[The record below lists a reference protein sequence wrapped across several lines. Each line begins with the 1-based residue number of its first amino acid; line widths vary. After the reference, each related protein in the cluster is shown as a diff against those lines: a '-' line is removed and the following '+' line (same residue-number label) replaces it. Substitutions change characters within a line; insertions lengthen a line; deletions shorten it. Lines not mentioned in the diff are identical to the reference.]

1 MVTLEQNFKID
12 EAFKGKVENL
22 LQSILVSTHGIGPK
36 SRIKKMHNRLN
47 FACPYCGDSSTDNL
61 KKRGNLFWDSLHYH
75 CYNYGCSTHK
85 SVHEFIKDF
94 APDGLTSGE
103 RIAVVDYIK
112 NNAYKNT
119 KQVLKHEVFEKIY
132 KLAIPVETFILRT
145 GAQPIKKDS
154 VGFDYLKDRLL
165 IRASD
170 EFLYSN
176 DKLYVLNLTND
187 GKRIVGFQIRNLK
200 RSSAKYLT
208 YNIEKLY
215 RFCGLELKDDEI
227 EKLNEVSTLF
237 GIMNIDFTKPVTTFE
252 GPIDSKFIGNSIA
265 LCTVG
270 RNVEQLNEIP
280 TVRYFF
286 DNDKSGKDAMMALLK
301 SGKEVFLWSKFIK
314 DFNLDQYKIEDSEG
328 RKKDIKDLNDL
339 IIICYRNKLNAYK
352 YINKYFSSNSL
363 DCLYV

>member
-119 KQVLKHEVFEKIY
+119 KQVLKHEVFEKI
-132 KLAIPVETFILRT
+132 
-145 GAQPIKKDS
+145 
-154 VGFDYLKDRLL
+154 
-165 IRASD
+165 
-170 EFLYSN
+170 
-176 DKLYVLNLTND
+176 
-187 GKRIVGFQIRNLK
+187 
-200 RSSAKYLT
+200 
-208 YNIEKLY
+208 
-215 RFCGLELKDDEI
+215 
-227 EKLNEVSTLF
+227 
-237 GIMNIDFTKPVTTFE
+237 
-252 GPIDSKFIGNSIA
+252 
-265 LCTVG
+265 
-270 RNVEQLNEIP
+270 
-280 TVRYFF
+280 
-286 DNDKSGKDAMMALLK
+286 
-301 SGKEVFLWSKFIK
+301 
-314 DFNLDQYKIEDSEG
+314 
-328 RKKDIKDLNDL
+328 
-339 IIICYRNKLNAYK
+339 
-352 YINKYFSSNSL
+352 
-363 DCLYV
+363 